1 MGTSAGIVQALSQ
14 VHVPGLLL
22 PVEIVRQLRLAA
34 SLFQMG
40 MANQQLMLREVSF
53 WRLEASVL
61 LLAADGPVCLVERA
75 QMAFRQPSEVLSL
88 LLAGPGSV
96 CLVEQA

>member
-1 MGTSAGIVQALSQ
+1 MV
-14 VHVPGLLL
+14 
-22 PVEIVRQLRLAA
+22 
-34 SLFQMG
+34 
-40 MANQQLMLREVSF
+40 MAKQRLMLQEVSLL
-53 WRLEASVL
+53 RLEASVL
-61 LLAADGPVCLVERA
+61 LLAADAPACLVERA